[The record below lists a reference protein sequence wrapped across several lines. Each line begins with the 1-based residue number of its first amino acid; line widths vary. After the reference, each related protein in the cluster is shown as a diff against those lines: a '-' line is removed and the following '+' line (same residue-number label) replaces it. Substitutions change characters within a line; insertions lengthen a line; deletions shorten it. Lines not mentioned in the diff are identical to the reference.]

1 MAVTAAEA
9 AARSRLRSR
18 ARAWLAA
25 YAVVATVA
33 AAAAPRLRRRRRLPG
48 ALWVG
53 IPLVLGGYQAGR
65 ALAGDRTS
73 GPPPEPAGLELVALA
88 AVVAPAEELAWGGQV
103 EPRLGVVATAGLFA
117 LKHVIVDGRRRRAPG
132 LALFWLGLGLVR
144 SRSPR
149 LALALHVAVNAG
161 GVLLG
166 HATGRDSF

>member
-1 MAVTAAEA
+1 MAVTAVEA

-18 ARAWLAA
+18 SRAWLAA
-25 YAVVATVA
+25 YALVA
-33 AAAAPRLRRRRRLPG
+33 AVAGAAGPRLRRRRRLAG

-53 IPLVLGGYQAGR
+53 IPLVLAGDPAGR
-65 ALAGDRTS
+65 ALAGDLPS
-73 GPPPEPAGLELVALA
+73 GPPPEPAALELAALA

-103 EPRLGVVATAGLFA
+103 EPRLGVAATAVLFA
-117 LKHVIVDGRRRRAPG
+117 LKHVAIDGRWRRAPG
-132 LALFWLGLGLVR
+132 LAFFWLGLGLVR

-149 LALALHVAVNAG
+149 LSLLLHVAANAG